1 MKLACA
7 TIKDEK
13 ETEDVSDDNKKDDG
27 IMLLDYRFLDNP
39 SFAIEQCKNVSVEM
53 ANICRNSIESAI
65 SLFDNYDEK

>member
-39 SFAIEQCKNVSVEM
+39 SFAIEQCKM
-53 ANICRNSIESAI
+53 
-65 SLFDNYDEK
+65 